1 MSNKGYTTAFSNPDK
16 SSEIICKGPILR
28 RYKATMSRG
37 RGSSRSRARR
47 PLGAAPRGMAG
58 PRGPV
63 MRMSMENRISK
74 PKPVIKVRN
83 FMPETWI
90 FENYLVDGESLDI
103 STKVPDTITSWEVK
117 SYCLGS
123 VSSLR
128 SQLFWSIFFVYVF
141 RLYLLINCPYLR
153 RLL

>member
-1 MSNKGYTTAFSNPDK
+1 
-16 SSEIICKGPILR
+16 
-28 RYKATMSRG
+28 
-37 RGSSRSRARR
+37 
-47 PLGAAPRGMAG
+47 
-58 PRGPV
+58 

-90 FENYLVDGESLDI
+90 FENYLVGEESLDI

-128 SQLFWSIFFVYVF
+128 SQLFWFSCLFFVFFWSV
-141 RLYLLINCPYLR
+141 LIDQLPLSTTIVITITKKAYQATK
-153 RLL
+153 